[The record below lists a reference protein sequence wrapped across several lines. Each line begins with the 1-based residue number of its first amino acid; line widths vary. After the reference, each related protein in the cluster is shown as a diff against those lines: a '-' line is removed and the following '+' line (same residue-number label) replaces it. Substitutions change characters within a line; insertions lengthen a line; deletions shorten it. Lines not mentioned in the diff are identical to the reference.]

1 MKSKQQLY
9 SDYEA
14 IKADINRLKD
24 HLEFINAIKIT
35 NENREQIEKDR
46 QAIFENIGNL
56 HAELLDTL
64 ECISY
69 YNVLEKHKG
78 EL

>member
-1 MKSKQQLY
+1 MKSKQELY
-9 SDYEA
+9 RDFEA
-14 IKADINRLKD
+14 IRADINRLKD

-35 NENREQIEKDR
+35 DENREQIEKDR
-46 QAIFENIGNL
+46 QAIIKNIGNL
-56 HAELLDTL
+56 RAELLDTI
-64 ECISY
+64 ECINY